1 MMPYERFRAWQAC
14 DELVISVYRITGNF
28 PTHERYGLVS
38 QARRAAVS
46 AAANIAEG
54 SAKRGAGEFR
64 RFLDIAMGS
73 LAEVSYLLHVARK
86 LEYMTEEQWGM
97 LDTMRSRA
105 GKLTWRLYQA
115 ISKRVKPTA

>member
-14 DELVISVYRITGNF
+14 DELVVSVYRITSGF
-28 PTHERYGLVS
+28 PSHERYGLVS

-73 LAEVSYLLHVARK
+73 LTEVSYLLHVARK
-86 LEYMTEEQWGM
+86 LEYLTEEQWGM

-105 GKLTWRLYQA
+105 GKLTWRLYEA
-115 ISKRVKPTA
+115 VSKHLNPTA

>member
-1 MMPYERFRAWQAC
+1 M
-14 DELVISVYRITGNF
+14 
-28 PTHERYGLVS
+28 
-38 QARRAAVS
+38 S

-73 LAEVSYLLHVARK
+73 LAEVSYLLHLARK
-86 LEYMTEEQWGM
+86 LEYITEEQWGE
-97 LDTMRSRA
+97 LDTMRSGA

>member
-14 DELVISVYRITGNF
+14 DDLVISVYRITGNF
-28 PTHERYGLVS
+28 PSHERYGLVS

-54 SAKRGAGEFR
+54 SAKRGAREFR

-73 LAEVSYLLHVARK
+73 LTELSYLLHVARK
-86 LEYMTEEQWGM
+86 LEYLTEAQSRE
-97 LDTMRSRA
+97 LDILRSSA
-105 GKLTWRLYQA
+105 GRLTWRLYEA
-115 ISKRVKPTA
+115 ISKRLNPTA

>member
-1 MMPYERFRAWQAC
+1 M
-14 DELVISVYRITGNF
+14 
-28 PTHERYGLVS
+28 
-38 QARRAAVS
+38 S

-73 LAEVSYLLHVARK
+73 LTEVSYLLHVARK

-105 GKLTWRLYQA
+105 GKLTWRLYEA
-115 ISKRVKPTA
+115 VSKHLNPTA

>member
-1 MMPYERFRAWQAC
+1 MMPYERFRAWRAC
-14 DELVISVYRITGNF
+14 DDLVVLVYRVTGGF
-28 PTHERYGLVS
+28 PSHERYGLVS

-54 SAKRGAGEFR
+54 SAKRGATEFR

-73 LAEVSYLLHVARK
+73 LTEVSYLLQVARK
-86 LEYMTEEQWGM
+86 LEYLTAEQWGE
-97 LDTMRSRA
+97 LETMRSRA

-115 ISKRVKPTA
+115 VSKRLKPTA

>member
-14 DELVISVYRITGNF
+14 DELVISVYRITSGF
-28 PTHERYGLVS
+28 PSHERYGLVS

-73 LAEVSYLLHVARK
+73 LTEVSYLLHVARR
-86 LEYMTEEQWGM
+86 LEYMTADQWGE

-105 GKLTWRLYQA
+105 GKLTWRLYEA
-115 ISKRVKPTA
+115 VSKRLKPTA